1 MNKIIS
7 IDAETNGLWGNP
19 FAIAAIVYEKRP
31 KMAQITNTSGAETQ
45 VGWKWVETDRILLRL
60 PDSVVTEPWVIENVL
75 PALSGIEPTH
85 DSYEKMLN
93 DFAHFYMSNKFEATV
108 LYHMGHVVEAFLFR
122 ELVRLGFIGQFD
134 APYLPI
140 DVANDLRLSGE
151 QADSV
156 DKYAAGYDLAISDY
170 GTTHNPLYD
179 CEVAAKVFFHLN
191 KD

>member
-19 FAIAAIVYEKRP
+19 FAIAAIVYEKRQKP
-31 KMAQITNTSGAETQ
+31 HYMSNWAPTGYE
-45 VGWKWVETDRILLRL
+45 WVEVDRILLRL
-60 PDSVVTEPWVIENVL
+60 PDSFVTEPWVIENVL
-75 PALSGIEPTH
+75 PALAGVDITH
-85 DSYEKMLN
+85 DSYEKMLAE
-93 DFAHFYMSNKFEATV
+93 FASFYMGTAGTV
-108 LYHMGHVVEAFLFR
+108 LWHMGHVVEAFLFR

>member
-19 FAIAAIVYEKRP
+19 FAIAAIVYEKRLKP
-31 KMAQITNTSGAETQ
+31 HYMSGWEAIGYE
-45 VGWKWVETDRILLRL
+45 WKEVDRIVLRL
-60 PDSVVTEPWVIENVL
+60 PDSFVTEPWVIEIVL
-75 PALSGIEPTH
+75 PTLAGIKSTH

-122 ELVRLGFIGQFD
+122 EMVRLGYIGHFD

-140 DVANDLRLSGE
+140 DVANDLRLAGE

-156 DKYAAGYDLAISDY
+156 DKYAAKYGLKVSDY

-179 CEVAAKVFFHLN
+179 CEIAAKVFFHLH